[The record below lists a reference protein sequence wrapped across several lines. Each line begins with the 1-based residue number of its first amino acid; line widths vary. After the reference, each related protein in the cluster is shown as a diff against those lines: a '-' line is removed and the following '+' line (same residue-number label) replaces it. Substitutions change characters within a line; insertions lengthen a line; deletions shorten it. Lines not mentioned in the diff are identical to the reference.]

1 MKTLNYYMFKCFSNY
16 TTKSFWRKE
25 GIDLKYLT
33 YVVLVDVVNYK
44 STYTVCYSINH
55 KFILTY

>member
-1 MKTLNYYMFKCFSNY
+1 MKTLNYYMFKYFPNY
-16 TTKSFWRKE
+16 NTKSFWRKE

-44 STYTVCYSINH
+44 NTYTVCYSISH
-55 KFILTY
+55 KLILTY